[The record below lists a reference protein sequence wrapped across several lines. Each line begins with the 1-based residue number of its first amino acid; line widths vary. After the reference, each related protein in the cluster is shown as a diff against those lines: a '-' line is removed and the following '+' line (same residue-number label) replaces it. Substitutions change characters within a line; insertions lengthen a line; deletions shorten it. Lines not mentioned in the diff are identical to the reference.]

1 MLKAMGAGPTG
12 RVTYAAG
19 GRLDGIGRR
28 AIGDMVSSAVASS
41 STFRRLP
48 EKQPAQA
55 LSRDIGASANRVDYT
70 FAALDAALLGAEVV
84 GFSDKTQ
91 STAPR
96 PARVETGTRHRLSS

>member
-1 MLKAMGAGPTG
+1 MGAGPTG
-12 RVTYAAG
+12 RITYAAG

-91 STAPR
+91 STTPR
-96 PARVETGTRHRLSS
+96 PARLETGTRHRLSS